1 MQQKFLP
8 PRSMDKFLFVQL
20 CCTSCT
26 TFCTICEFVHVNV
39 DSAEKFCCIFC
50 AMKYFCL
57 RIIFFC
63 LLIDSNLYIRNI
75 KCKTNVSSAD
85 DKEGMYYENK

>member
-1 MQQKFLP
+1 MQQKFLLP
-8 PRSMDKFLFVQL
+8 SFYGQILV
-20 CCTSCT
+20 CT
-26 TFCTICEFVHVNV
+26 TLLHFVHHVLYNLRICSYQCRQRRKV
-39 DSAEKFCCIFC
+39 LLHFF

-63 LLIDSNLYIRNI
+63 LLIDSNLYIRNN

-85 DKEGMYYENK
+85 DKEGMYYENN

>member
-1 MQQKFLP
+1 MQQKFLLP
-8 PRSMDKFLFVQL
+8 SFHGQILV
-20 CCTSCT
+20 
-26 TFCTICEFVHVNV
+26 CTICEFVHVNV

-63 LLIDSNLYIRNI
+63 LLIDSNLYIRNN

-85 DKEGMYYENK
+85 DKEGMYYENN